1 MKLDLRKHKRIIAI
15 VTAAALMCGGG
26 AAVKFG
32 AIQKD
37 PVNVYPFYYIGMTEY
52 WGDSQESYGPV
63 TADRMQTVFLSN
75 TQTVTAVKVAEGD
88 TVKKGDLLMTY
99 DTTLTDISVEKK
111 RLAVERLKLQQDNA
125 KKRLAEIQAM
135 VPMVPPSPTTPPAP
149 DYGNTISGDYE
160 ISADAQFNGSSK
172 DTAMICWL
180 KDSTNISDSL
190 LHLLHQTSAE
200 FRRIEVTPAPSV
212 TPEASVTPE
221 VTETPEPSATPEVT
235 ETPEP
240 SVTPEISETPEPSV
254 TPEVTKTPEPSVT
267 PEVTE
272 TPEPS
277 ATTEPQPSPTAT
289 PSPTGSTKEFYVVFK
304 VTEGNMQLG
313 TPTLWQGFHVRA
325 DQQGSYAFT
334 LYDASDFSDHT
345 LPEAEEPEADQPPAD
360 SGFTAAEIA
369 QMRAEQQRTINS
381 LALDIKM
388 AESEYKLAKLEA
400 DNGSIYAEID
410 GEVVSLLT
418 EEQARLEG
426 QPLLKVS
433 GGGGFYV
440 DGSVSELEL
449 TKLKIG
455 QEVTVNDWNTGMTYT
470 GEIQSVGNFPTTDDN
485 WSGMGN
491 PNASFFPFR
500 VYIDGSADLQ
510 PGRYVSVMYSTA
522 TSENG
527 IYLENPFIRTE
538 QSESFVYVMGK
549 GNRLEKRTVTT
560 GKNLWGSY
568 TEVLSGLTPDDLI
581 AFPYGKFVKEGAK
594 AVESD
599 ISTLY
604 E

>member
-1 MKLDLRKHKRIIAI
+1 MKIDLRKHKRTIAI
-15 VTAAALMCGGG
+15 ATVAVLLCGGIA
-26 AAVKFG
+26 AAVKMG
-32 AIQKD
+32 GIQKE
-37 PVNVYPFYYIGMTEY
+37 PVNVYPFQYIGMTEY

-63 TADRMQTVFLSN
+63 TADRMQSIFLSD

-99 DTTLTDISVEKK
+99 DTTLSDISVEKK

-125 KKRLAEIQAM
+125 RKRLAEIQAM
-135 VPMVPPSPTTPPAP
+135 VPMVPPSPTVTPAP
-149 DYGNTISGDYE
+149 DFGDAISGDYE
-160 ISADAQFNGSSK
+160 ISTNKEFDGSTK
-172 DTAMICWL
+172 ETALICWL
-180 KDSTNISDSL
+180 KDSTDISDSL
-190 LHLLHQTSAE
+190 LQLLYETSVAL
-200 FRRIEVTPAPSV
+200 RHTEVTPEPSI
-212 TPEASVTPE
+212 TPE
-221 VTETPEPSATPEVT
+221 VTETPEPSITPEVT
-235 ETPEP
+235 ETPD
-240 SVTPEISETPEPSV
+240 PSV
-254 TPEVTKTPEPSVT
+254 TPEVTETPDPSVT

-272 TPEPS
+272 TPEPD
-277 ATTEPQPSPTAT
+277 PSPEI
-289 PSPTGSTKEFYVVFK
+289 SPELSPAPTEEITDFYVVFK
-304 VTEGNMQLG
+304 VTDGNLQLG
-313 TPTLWQGFHVRA
+313 TPTLWQGFHVRV
-325 DQQGSYAFT
+325 DEQHYSFT
-334 LYDASDFSDHT
+334 LYDAADFPDHT
-345 LPEAEEPEADQPPAD
+345 LPEKEEPEEVLPPEN
-360 SGFTAAEIA
+360 SGYTATELA
-369 QMRAEQQRTINS
+369 QMRAEQQRTINE

-410 GEVVSLLT
+410 GEVVSVLT
-418 EEQARLEG
+418 EEQARAEG
-426 QPLLKVS
+426 QPFLKVS

-449 TKLKIG
+449 ANLKIG
-455 QEVTVNDWNTGMTYT
+455 QEVTINDWNTGMTYT
-470 GEIQSVGNFPTTDDN
+470 GEIQSVGNFPSTEDGWT
-485 WSGMGN
+485 GVGN

-510 PGRYVSVMYSTA
+510 TGRYVSVMYSTA

-527 IYLENPFIRTE
+527 IYLENPFIRSE
-538 QSESFVYVMGK
+538 QGESYVYVMGQ
-549 GNRLEKRTVTT
+549 GNRLEKRIVTT

-568 TEVLSGLTPDDLI
+568 TEIVSGLSPDDLI

>member
-1 MKLDLRKHKRIIAI
+1 MKIDLRKHKRAI
-15 VTAAALMCGGG
+15 VIATAAALLCGGVA
-26 AAVKFG
+26 AAVKLG
-32 AIQKD
+32 GIQKE
-37 PVNVYPFYYIGMTEY
+37 PVNVYPFQYIGMTEY

-63 TADRMQTVFLSN
+63 TADRMQSIFLSD

-99 DTTLTDISVEKK
+99 DTTLSDISVEKK

-125 KKRLAEIQAM
+125 RKRLAEIQAM
-135 VPMVPPSPTTPPAP
+135 VPMVPPSPTVTPAP
-149 DYGNTISGDYE
+149 DFGDAISGDYE
-160 ISADAQFNGSSK
+160 ISTDMEFNGSTK
-172 DTAMICWL
+172 ETALICWL
-180 KDSTNISDSL
+180 KDSTDISDSL
-190 LHLLHQTSAE
+190 LQLLYETSVE
-200 FRRIEVTPAPSV
+200 LRHTEV
-212 TPEASVTPE
+212 
-221 VTETPEPSATPEVT
+221 TPEPSITPEVT

-240 SVTPEISETPEPSV
+240 SVTPEV
-254 TPEVTKTPEPSVT
+254 TVAPEPSVT

-277 ATTEPQPSPTAT
+277 VTPEATEAPQITPTPEVTETPEPAVTAEPETSPEI
-289 PSPTGSTKEFYVVFK
+289 SPEVSPAPTEDVTDFYVVFK
-304 VTEGNMQLG
+304 VTEGNLQLG
-313 TPTLWQGFHVRA
+313 NPTLWQGFHVRV
-325 DQQGSYAFT
+325 DEEQHYSFT
-334 LYDASDFSDHT
+334 LYDAADFPDHT
-345 LPEAEEPEADQPPAD
+345 LPEKEEQEEVPPPEN
-360 SGFTAAEIA
+360 SGYTAAELA
-369 QMRAEQQRTINS
+369 QMRAEQQRTINE

-410 GEVVSLLT
+410 GEVVSVLT
-418 EEQARLEG
+418 EEQARAEG
-426 QPLLKVS
+426 QPFLKVS

-449 TKLKIG
+449 ANLKIG
-455 QEVTVNDWNTGMTYT
+455 QEVTINDWNTGMTYT
-470 GEIQSVGNFPTTDDN
+470 GEIQSVGNFPSTEDGWT
-485 WSGMGN
+485 GVGN

-510 PGRYVSVMYSTA
+510 TGRYVSVMYSTA

-538 QSESFVYVMGK
+538 QGESYVYVMRQGS
-549 GNRLEKRTVTT
+549 RLEKRTVTT

-568 TEVLSGLTPDDLI
+568 TEIVSGLSPDDLI